1 MNLEFV
7 SEIFDGLKTNYLQF
21 QNGSIIVKTFVS
33 GKIINSVP
41 SSNSDKELS
50 VPWKRKVAKSI
61 YDSMIRGKNDPDDFY
76 AVSLSMRFYPKDTK
90 GQKLDVENYAK
101 PIIDGIAKGLF
112 SNDPNFE
119 NVQKF
124 NEDDSN
130 FRYLY
135 IERIQ
140 DATNESERGVKIVV
154 SKINR
159 PVENDS

>member
-41 SSNSDKELS
+41 SNSDKELY

-61 YDSMIRGKNDPDDFY
+61 YDNMIRGKNDPDYFY

-90 GQKLDVENYAK
+90 GHKLDVENYAK